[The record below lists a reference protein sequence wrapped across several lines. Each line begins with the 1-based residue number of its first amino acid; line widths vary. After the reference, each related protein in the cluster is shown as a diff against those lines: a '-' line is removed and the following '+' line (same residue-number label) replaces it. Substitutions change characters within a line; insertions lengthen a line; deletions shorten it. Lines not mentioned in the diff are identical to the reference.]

1 MVLPSLITGAAIS
14 GELAAVADRVRP
26 SVVEVRDGR
35 GAGSGVIWSPAG
47 LIVTNHHVVPGK
59 RAQVALADG
68 RIFEATVTRRDA
80 DRDLAALRVDATALP
95 AAPVGDSRA
104 LRVGQI
110 VIAVGN
116 PHGVPRAVT
125 IGIISGAPE
134 GSQGRVRWRNAV
146 AAEVELRPGSSG
158 GPLLDAAGR
167 VVAINSMVIGP
178 RLALSIPSH
187 SVAHFLNIA
196 AAPPVLGLAIQPIAL
211 PPALR
216 GREIGQPSGLLVTH
230 VDDAGPAD
238 VGGLLPGDLLLDL
251 EYRPAD
257 PVAPAHRRALASPED
272 LGQAVAEIAAGDI
285 LTLGLVRAG
294 RRLRRTVSPTAPQ

>member
-1 MVLPSLITGAAIS
+1 MILASLITGAAIS
-14 GELAAVADRVRP
+14 GELAAVADRIRP

-35 GAGSGVIWSPAG
+35 GAGSGVIWSPEG

-59 RAQVALADG
+59 RAQVVLADG
-68 RIFEATVTRRDA
+68 RTFEATVARRDA

-95 AAPVGDSRA
+95 AAPAGDSRA

-125 IGIISGAPE
+125 VGIVSGAPE

-146 AAEVELRPGSSG
+146 AAEVDLRPGNSG
-158 GPLLDAAGR
+158 GPLLDAAGH

-196 AAPPVLGLAIQPIAL
+196 APPVLGLTIQPVAL

-216 GREIGQPSGLLVTH
+216 GQEIKQPSGLLVTH

-238 VGGLLPGDLLLDL
+238 AGGLLPGDLLLDL

-257 PVAPAHRRALASPED
+257 PAAPALRRALASPED
-272 LGQAVAEIAAGDI
+272 LGHGLAEITTGDI
-285 LTLGLVRAG
+285 LTIGLVRAG